1 MTTTVLAENRYDVLL
16 VEDDK
21 IQCEEMARFLARS
34 GITVG
39 MAFTGLSAISQAAVI
54 KPRVAMLD
62 YNLPDMTGIALAA
75 RLRPLLTDTAILMM
89 SGRIEGL
96 SEEVIRSLGI
106 TVFVNKPVP
115 LVVLRQAVF
124 KMIKSGPS
132 LSTPRTGWLTAG
144 LGGTR

>member
-1 MTTTVLAENRYDVLL
+1 MATTVLTGSRYDVLL

-21 IQCEEMARFLARS
+21 VQCEEMARFLGRS
-34 GITVG
+34 GITIG
-39 MAFTGLSAISQAAVI
+39 MAFTGYSAINQAAAI
-54 KPRVAMLD
+54 RPRVALLD
-62 YNLPDMTGIALAA
+62 YNLPDMTGIDLAA
-75 RLRPLLTDTAILMM
+75 RLRLQLTDTAILMM

-96 SEEVIRSLGI
+96 SEEVIRTLGI

-115 LVVLRQAVF
+115 LVVLRQAVL

-132 LSTPRTGWLTAG
+132 SSTPRTGWLSAG